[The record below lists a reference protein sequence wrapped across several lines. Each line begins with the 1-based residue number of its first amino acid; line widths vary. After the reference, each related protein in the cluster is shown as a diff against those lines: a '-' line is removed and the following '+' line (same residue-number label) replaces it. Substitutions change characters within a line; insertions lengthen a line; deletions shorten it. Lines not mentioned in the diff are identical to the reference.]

1 MDKLVKVVGKV
12 NVPEAKPMP
21 KIKIEKVDSPE
32 KKSSGSEAD
41 VKFLMYYGTYLMWSE
56 QTLIHDTSVVI
67 TGALSS
73 VSVCS

>member
-1 MDKLVKVVGKV
+1 MSKLMKVVHKA

-21 KIKIEKVDSPE
+21 KIKIEKVDPPE
-32 KKSSGSEAD
+32 KKSSGSEGD
-41 VKFLMYYGTYLMWSE
+41 MKFLMYYVTYFMWSE